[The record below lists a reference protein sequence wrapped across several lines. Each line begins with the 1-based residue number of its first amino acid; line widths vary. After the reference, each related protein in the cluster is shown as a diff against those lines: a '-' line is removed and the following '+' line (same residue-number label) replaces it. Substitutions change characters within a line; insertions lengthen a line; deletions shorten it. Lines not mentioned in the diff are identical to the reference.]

1 MDKYYTKYNLKMSN
15 YTHLDSIVEKF
26 LITDDI
32 NSILS
37 LLKNNY
43 QLFYVGKM
51 SKLLFAFYYKKIF
64 VVKYVKEEILIKD
77 NLLFVT
83 SGTSLLKLGNFCIQ
97 NGISGFEKIMTIPG
111 LVGGSLINNASFLDQ
126 CISDNL
132 LFLEI
137 IDQNGLFHIIKKDEL
152 VVKYRQLSIN
162 YPNPFIYRAVFKIN
176 KTERVKLYNQ
186 KKEAFLYRL
195 TNQPRILSL
204 GSTFKNYHHLKA
216 YKLIKDNLDFYE
228 YDSLKLS
235 QRHLNF
241 IEITNETDYL
251 KMVKLIE
258 RIQEVLYN
266 KLGFYLESEIKII
279 Y

>member
-1 MDKYYTKYNLKMSN
+1 MNKYYTRYNLKTTN
-15 YTHLDSIVEKF
+15 YTHLDSLVEKF

-43 QLFYVGKM
+43 DLFYVGKM
-51 SKLLFAFYYKKIF
+51 SKLLFAFYYKNIF

-83 SGTSLLKLGNFCIQ
+83 SGTRLLNLGNFCIK

-137 IDQNGLFHIIKKDEL
+137 IDKSGIFHIIKKDEL
-152 VVKYRQLSIN
+152 IIKYRSLATKYQ
-162 YPNPFIYRAVFKIN
+162 NPFIYRAVFKI
-176 KTERVKLYNQ
+176 KKVERVKLYNQ
-186 KKEAFLYRL
+186 KKDAFLYRL

-216 YKLIKDNLDFYE
+216 YKLIKDNLDFFE
-228 YDSLKLS
+228 YDSVKLS
-235 QRHLNF
+235 SRHLNF
-241 IEITNETDYL
+241 IEINANTDYL